1 MKERQHKQMERYSMF
16 LGRKNQYCENDYQV
30 QLISTFTDSDR
41 SRCQGHVGQVTGDGG
56 SAGTRGLPSQC
67 LPLHRPRCSS
77 ESDVRLSLGSLSISS
92 SQEVVKSPGSRKAL
106 QVWALGSSPT
116 TPTWLSLW
124 SFRRAGTAAFQQQKL
139 SSETSSN
146 LP

>member
-1 MKERQHKQMERYSMF
+1 MCFHTHHHSALLICLNPTVQHI
-16 LGRKNQYCENDYQV
+16 LVAPLAHQV
-30 QLISTFTDSDR
+30 QLISTSTDSDR

-56 SAGTRGLPSQC
+56 SAGTRGLPSQR

-106 QVWALGSSPT
+106 QVWALGQLTNHTNLTLAVVLQESRHSCLST
-116 TPTWLSLW
+116 TEVK
-124 SFRRAGTAAFQQQKL
+124 FRDIK
-139 SSETSSN
+139 
-146 LP
+146 